1 MIVAPLGGRPEDTVR
16 VALLSHGWEGDL
28 ARTTADSVEMLA
40 FHLTRLEAATLEALV
55 TSGSRLGLDV
65 ITGDDWALLAGPR
78 ARLSALARPWTSPA
92 PLVELATLLGHALPA
107 DDPNLWQTA
116 RGPIVLDRP
125 AIVGIVNV
133 TPDSFSDGGRLSSV
147 DDAVRHAERL
157 VADGATVLDVG
168 GESTRPGAVSVPAET
183 ERGRVIPVV
192 EALTRRLPEIPV
204 SVDTVKAVVAGAALD
219 AGAAIVND
227 VSGLRIDSAMGELVA
242 GRGAGLILMH
252 SRGSVTDMASEAH
265 AEYPSGVLADVIAE
279 LAAMMGRARS
289 AGIQSERLVID
300 PGLGFGKTPEQSVEL
315 LRGLGALRVLGRPI
329 MIGPS
334 RKRFLGALT
343 GRPVDER
350 DTATATA
357 SALAWEAGARLFRV
371 HEPAHTRDALAV
383 AFAVRPR

>member
-1 MIVAPLGGRPEDTVR
+1 
-16 VALLSHGWEGDL
+16 
-28 ARTTADSVEMLA
+28 
-40 FHLTRLEAATLEALV
+40 
-55 TSGSRLGLDV
+55 
-65 ITGDDWALLAGPR
+65 
-78 ARLSALARPWTSPA
+78 
-92 PLVELATLLGHALPA
+92 
-107 DDPNLWQTA
+107 
-116 RGPIVLDRP
+116 
-125 AIVGIVNV
+125 
-133 TPDSFSDGGRLSSV
+133 
-147 DDAVRHAERL
+147 
-157 VADGATVLDVG
+157 
-168 GESTRPGAVSVPAET
+168 
-183 ERGRVIPVV
+183 
-192 EALTRRLPEIPV
+192 
-204 SVDTVKAVVAGAALD
+204 
-219 AGAAIVND
+219 
-227 VSGLRIDSAMGELVA
+227 
-242 GRGAGLILMH
+242 
-252 SRGSVTDMASEAH
+252 MASEAH